1 VRYTKIVRN
10 GSGIPP
16 EVREAQSREI
26 VAQVLD
32 ATDFAGKWVIGND
45 TAMDKLETLPAQIAT
60 TKQHLAS
67 L

>member
-1 VRYTKIVRN
+1 MRYTKIVRN

-26 VAQVLD
+26 VARVLD
-32 ATDFAGKWVIGND
+32 ATDFAGNWIIGNG
-45 TAMDKLETLPAQIAT
+45 TPMDKLETLPAQIAT

>member
-1 VRYTKIVRN
+1 MRYTKIVRN

-16 EVREAQSREI
+16 QVREI

>member
-1 VRYTKIVRN
+1 VRYTKIERSN
-10 GSGIPP
+10 FGILP
-16 EVREAQSREI
+16 EEREI

>member
-16 EVREAQSREI
+16 EVREI
-26 VAQVLD
+26 VAWVLD
-32 ATDFAGKWVIGND
+32 ASDFAGQWIIGNG
-45 TAMDKLETLPAQIAT
+45 TAMSQLETLPAQIAT